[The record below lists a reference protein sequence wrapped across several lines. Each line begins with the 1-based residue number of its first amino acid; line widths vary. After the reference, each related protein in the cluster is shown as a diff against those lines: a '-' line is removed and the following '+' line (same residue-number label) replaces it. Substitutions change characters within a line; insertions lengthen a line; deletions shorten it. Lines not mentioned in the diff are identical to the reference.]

1 MIYLFILAVLV
12 LRCHTSSAP
21 AAASRG
27 YSPLWRVDLS
37 LRWHLSLQGAGSG
50 LAVAHDQLLY
60 GMRDLSGPGLE
71 PVSPALAGGF
81 FTIEPPGKPLD
92 PKFLISFVKALSDS
106 TIT

>member
-1 MIYLFILAVLV
+1 MLV

-21 AAASRG
+21 AAASGG
-27 YSPLWRVDLS
+27 YSPLWCVGLS
-37 LRWHLSLQGAGSG
+37 LRWHLSLQRVQVLG
-50 LAVAHDQLLY
+50 LVVAHDQLLY

-92 PKFLISFVKALSDS
+92 PKFLTSFVNA
-106 TIT
+106 